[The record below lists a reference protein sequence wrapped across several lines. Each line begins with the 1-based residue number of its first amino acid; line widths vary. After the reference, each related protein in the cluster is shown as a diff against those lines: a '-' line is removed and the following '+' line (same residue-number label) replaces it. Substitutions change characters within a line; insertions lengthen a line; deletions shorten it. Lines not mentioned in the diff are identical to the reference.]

1 MVSWSH
7 HRLALGQD
15 ICNHATSSANLWT
28 LVTTDLET
36 ARMTGTSPGSKMQYE
51 IPVNVVPTSN
61 ASTSFLVGPS
71 YGCRVSI
78 AVTWVVYSD
87 PGRRLYAKGHTLH
100 FEVSISGLGVQRV
113 GSVYPFCVT

>member
-1 MVSWSH
+1 MDFS
-7 HRLALGQD
+7 D
-15 ICNHATSSANLWT
+15 Y
-28 LVTTDLET
+28 TDLET
-36 ARMTGTSPGSKMQYE
+36 ARITGTSPGSKMQYE

-87 PGRRLYAKGHTLH
+87 PGRRLYARAYFA